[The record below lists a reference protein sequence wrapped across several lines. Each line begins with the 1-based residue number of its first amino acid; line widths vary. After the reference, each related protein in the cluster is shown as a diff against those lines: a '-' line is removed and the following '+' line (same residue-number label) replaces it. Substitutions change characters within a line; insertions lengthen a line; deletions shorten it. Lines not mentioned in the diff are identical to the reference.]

1 MSSGGLWSWP
11 SRPCEWLAK
20 RLRGRPVSRTV
31 TLRRARPSCRAPARP
46 AKLPPMM
53 MTSSMVIGSVLWME
67 DWAGLGGLG
76 WGLARNCSSRGA
88 DYLSNA
94 AHEIVVCAA
103 CIPSAAQSAE
113 RGDGGARSLG
123 LCLCLRVLY
132 LQQVAVRVQHFDQTD
147 DATFVCAKRAF
158 ACARERGFA
167 PDENVDLGLAVDECG
182 KGILHFLGRLQDGE
196 SIGRQ
201 RFRLLAACGGDL
213 CFDTAEI
220 EQAPTKT

>member
-11 SRPCEWLAK
+11 SRPCEWPAN

-53 MTSSMVIGSVLWME
+53 MTSSMVMGSVWWME
-67 DWAGLGGLG
+67 G
-76 WGLARNCSSRGA
+76 
-88 DYLSNA
+88 LSNA
-94 AHEIVVCAA
+94 THEMVVCAA

-113 RGDGGARSLG
+113 GGDGGARSLG
-123 LCLCLRVLY
+123 LRLCLRVLY

-147 DATFVCAKRAF
+147 DATLVGGKRAV

-167 PDENVDLGLAVDECG
+167 PHENVDLGLAIDECG